1 LSPEPPLPQ
10 QLLVGLQTVEQ
21 ELTDPSERVMIGT
34 LIEMRRALWVPLVLH
49 GHLRGVLFAG
59 QRKKQAHLPRA
70 LLESAAAELA
80 LALELEDERRL
91 ARERQ
96 QDSQCVRTVLAAL
109 AGPNSMGDI
118 LTDILQDCT
127 RQGAN
132 ESGLLPSSLRSAA
145 RWEHERSE
153 RSRTVRQSRIK
164 PCALPG

>member
-1 LSPEPPLPQ
+1 
-10 QLLVGLQTVEQ
+10 
-21 ELTDPSERVMIGT
+21 
-34 LIEMRRALWVPLVLH
+34 VLH

-70 LLESAAAELA
+70 LLESVAAELA

-132 ESGLLPSSLRSAA
+132 ESGPAAIFAAVGRPLGAREIREIKDRSPIANQTMCFAWVSGDAA
-145 RWEHERSE
+145 WGRALGKL
-153 RSRTVRQSRIK
+153 SR
-164 PCALPG
+164 